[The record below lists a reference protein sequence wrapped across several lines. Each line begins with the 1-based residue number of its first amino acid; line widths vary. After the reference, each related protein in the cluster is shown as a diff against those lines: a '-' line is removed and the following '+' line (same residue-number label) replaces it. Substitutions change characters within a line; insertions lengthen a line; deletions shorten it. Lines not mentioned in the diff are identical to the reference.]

1 MSFLFDALVFLAAA
15 VIAVPIS
22 KRLGLGS
29 VLGYLAAGIAIGP
42 SVLGLVSDVEAI
54 LHFAELGVVLLLFVI
69 GLELHPERLWTMRRQ
84 VFGLGGGQVLATG
97 AVLTGAGIAFGL
109 APVTAAVVG
118 LSLALSSTAFALQ
131 TLAEKRQL
139 TTRHGR
145 AAFAVLLFQDVAV
158 IPMMAAIPLLA
169 PDTVGMPAGDAH
181 GAVDSGPG
189 SVWAVVAVLV
199 GVVVGGRYLLRFV
212 LSLVVRSGV
221 REIFTALALLTV
233 TGAAAAMYSVGLSM
247 ALGAFLAGM
256 LLADSE
262 YRHALEADIE
272 PFKGLLL
279 GLFFIAVGM
288 SVDLALMVNQPLT
301 VGGLVVGLLAVKT
314 AVLLAIGRA
323 GGLKGSGLRV
333 LAVALPQGG
342 EFAFVLFG
350 VAGVAGLMPPDLSAL
365 LILVVTLSMAVT
377 PLLFVLQEH
386 LDRRRPTVVPP
397 FDAVP
402 GDIEP
407 EVIIAGFGRV
417 GQIVGRVLRAR
428 RIPFTALEKSPE
440 QVDFVR
446 KFGNRVYYGDAA
458 EEDLLRAAGADK
470 ARLLVL
476 AIDDQD
482 QALRAAEMVR
492 QSFPH
497 LKVLARARNRRHV
510 HQLMDL
516 GVERIWRES
525 FLTSCAMAEAVLTG
539 LGHTPSEAAR
549 AVLRFREHDERNL
562 YAAYASYS
570 DEEKLIAL
578 AKAAQEE
585 LAELFDDDERA
596 AAEERAAASTK
607 DAAD

>member
-69 GLELHPERLWTMRRQ
+69 GLELHPERLWIMRRQ

-97 AVLTGAGIAFGL
+97 AVLTGAGVAFGL
-109 APVTAAVVG
+109 APVTAVVVG

-169 PDTVGMPAGDAH
+169 PDTVGIPASDAH
-181 GAVDSGPG
+181 GAAESGPG
-189 SVWAVVAVLV
+189 SVWAVLAVLV

-288 SVDLALMVNQPLT
+288 SVDLALMVDQPLT
-301 VGGLVVGLLAVKT
+301 VGGLVVGLLAVKI
-314 AVLLAIGRA
+314 AVLLGIGRA
-323 GGLKGSGLRV
+323 GGLKGTGLRV

-377 PLLFVLQEH
+377 PLLFLLQEY
-386 LDRRRPTVVPP
+386 LDRRRPTVVPQ
-397 FDAVP
+397 FDAMP

-458 EEDLLRAAGADK
+458 EEDLLRAAGADR

-476 AIDDQD
+476 AIDDPD
-482 QALRAAEMVR
+482 QSLRAAEIVR

-516 GVERIWRES
+516 GVERIWREA

-549 AVLRFREHDERNL
+549 AVQRFREHDERNL

-585 LAELFDDDERA
+585 LAELFDADERA
-596 AAEERAAASTK
+596 AAEERAAANTK